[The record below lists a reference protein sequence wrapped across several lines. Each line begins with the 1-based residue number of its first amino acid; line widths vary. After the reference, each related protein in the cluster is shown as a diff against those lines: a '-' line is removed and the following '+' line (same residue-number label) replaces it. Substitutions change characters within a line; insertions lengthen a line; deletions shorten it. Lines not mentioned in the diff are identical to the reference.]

1 MIGSTG
7 NSDGG
12 VDIVVAR
19 YNSDGSLDDT
29 FDSDGYATTNPDS
42 LGLSANDANAITVLP
57 DGKFLVAGWTAF
69 ADDGGLDVS
78 LWKFSSNGS
87 LDTSFG
93 ISGYISFDVNL
104 GASDESE
111 EFANSIAVDA
121 AGNYIMGGRSVDG
134 SYSVL
139 PAIWKLL
146 PSGAL
151 DTSFDDDGYYVYSDE
166 FVRCDSCQLMVED
179 DGQYVLSMDY
189 TQSDYSA
196 TMPALMRFNNEYQIA
211 ALPAGL
217 EVEYEEINIE
227 EGGANGAFGSVLLR
241 LLHGGL
247 PLAEMQVD
255 MTEDQDWSAVSGA
268 SDLASLKSFV
278 HNILNAG
285 GAGANYSLFVPKSTA
300 HSSVGICPGATALG
314 QVDLNCSGLQSLTSS
329 SGSVTVVDVGGQD
342 YWRVSGLTGTG
353 GFSFIAAAGGSL
365 PATGSNQTLLM
376 VVASGLLFL
385 GVAILKSSHIFDHW
399 RQAGVVVK
407 DD

>member
-1 MIGSTG
+1 
-7 NSDGG
+7 
-12 VDIVVAR
+12 
-19 YNSDGSLDDT
+19 
-29 FDSDGYATTNPDS
+29 
-42 LGLSANDANAITVLP
+42 
-57 DGKFLVAGWTAF
+57 
-69 ADDGGLDVS
+69 
-78 LWKFSSNGS
+78 
-87 LDTSFG
+87 
-93 ISGYISFDVNL
+93 
-104 GASDESE
+104 
-111 EFANSIAVDA
+111 
-121 AGNYIMGGRSVDG
+121 MGGRSVDG